1 MKLRISETFSNFSW
15 FCIKRLFQAVGT
27 DIAVIET
34 TSGKLKSVI
43 VNDSAIVIT
52 YIVGYWLMIVSDHK
66 QDQTGKRIASIMYR
80 YISLK
85 CVYLKQ

>member
-1 MKLRISETFSNFSW
+1 
-15 FCIKRLFQAVGT
+15 LFQAVGT

-52 YIVGYWLMIVSDHK
+52 YIVGY
-66 QDQTGKRIASIMYR
+66 
-80 YISLK
+80 
-85 CVYLKQ
+85 